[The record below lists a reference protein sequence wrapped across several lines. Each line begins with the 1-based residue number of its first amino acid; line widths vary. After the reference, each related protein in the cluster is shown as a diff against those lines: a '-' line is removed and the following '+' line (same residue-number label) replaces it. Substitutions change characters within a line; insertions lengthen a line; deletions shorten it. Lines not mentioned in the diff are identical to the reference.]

1 MLVRAARREPRP
13 RDLTRLAA
21 RVRGHS
27 RMAVM
32 MTILAAGV
40 AMTSCGGRATS
51 DTSLSSTLTP
61 SSPAVGPATLTVTLR
76 KSTNAV
82 VTGAKV
88 RLEGHMSHPGM
99 TPVIAD
105 AVERTPGVYVVPF
118 TLTMPGD
125 WVLLVSAALPN
136 GERLE
141 HRVEVP
147 GVRP

>member
-1 MLVRAARREPRP
+1 VLVRAARREPR
-13 RDLTRLAA
+13 TRLARA
-21 RVRGHS
+21 RV
-27 RMAVM
+27 ALIV
-32 MTILAAGV
+32 LAAALTTG
-40 AMTSCGGRATS
+40 SCSGRAT
-51 DTSLSSTLTP
+51 TATNLSWTLTP
-61 SSPAVGPATLTVTLR
+61 SPPTVGPASFTVTLR
-76 KSTNAV
+76 DPAGGA
-82 VTGAKV
+82 VTGAKM

-99 TPVIAD
+99 TPVVAE
-105 AVERTPGVYVVPF
+105 AAERTPGVYAVPF